1 MARYQYGT
9 SPRKI
14 EPDYTPHT
22 KKAKIPQKKQVQ
34 TKKQQIRKDV
44 KKKVKAKNAEKRR
57 KVRIIG
63 YVAIAFGILLAISYR
78 NSLITENFTE
88 VRNLK
93 TELSAIQKENEQL
106 EVNIESSINLQNIEK
121 EATEQLGMQKLTQGQ
136 KVYIELPKKDYV
148 EPATEQ
154 IEMGEKQNILEKILS
169 FFQVK

>member
-9 SPRKI
+9 SPRKV
-14 EPDYTPHT
+14 EPDYTPHP
-22 KKAKIPQKKQVQ
+22 KKQKAPQKKQSQ
-34 TKKQQIRKDV
+34 AKKQQIRKDV
-44 KKKVKAKNAEKRR
+44 KRKVKAKNAEKR
-57 KVRIIG
+57 KKARIIG
-63 YVAIAFGILLAISYR
+63 YVAIVFGVLLAISYR

-106 EVNIESSINLQNIEK
+106 EVNIESSVNLQNIEK
-121 EATEQLGMQKLTQGQ
+121 EAVEQLGMQKLAQNQ

-154 IEMGEKQNILEKILS
+154 IEMGEKQGIIEKIIN
-169 FFQVK
+169 FFKGK